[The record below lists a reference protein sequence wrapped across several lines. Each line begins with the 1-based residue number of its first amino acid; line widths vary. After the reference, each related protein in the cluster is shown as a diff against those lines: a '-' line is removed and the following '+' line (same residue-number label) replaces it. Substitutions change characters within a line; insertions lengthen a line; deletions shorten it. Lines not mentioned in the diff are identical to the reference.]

1 MSSHVSVTISGKR
14 FRIACEEGQEPRL
27 TDLAAELD
35 RRIGKLRESYGDIGD
50 RLVIM
55 AALTLADELTEAV
68 ARVRRAEAE
77 LTDQRNARSTAA
89 ESVRA
94 TQAAVSAALVTAA
107 ERIETMARRL
117 NQSHTENGSSVA
129 MG

>member
-1 MSSHVSVTISGKR
+1 MSPSLPFALCSMPTNIEECGQAMSSHVSVTISGKR

-77 LTDQRNARSTAA
+77 LTDQRNA
-89 ESVRA
+89 
-94 TQAAVSAALVTAA
+94 
-107 ERIETMARRL
+107 
-117 NQSHTENGSSVA
+117 
-129 MG
+129 